1 MWRIKSPT
9 DSSGK
14 NGEDEIAKPSLLT
27 LNTTSGE
34 GSSGCRDVGQVIWK
48 EKESQSNCRLM
59 RNVKS

>member
-1 MWRIKSPT
+1 MCEGLIAPLTPLEKMVR
-9 DSSGK
+9 
-14 NGEDEIAKPSLLT
+14 DEIAKPSLLT
-27 LNTTSGE
+27 LNTSGE